1 MKDKSALGLQFVQD
15 YIAQNVKGKLRTT
28 TGGVL
33 NRDDFILV
41 QKIMEIYAKV
51 LLYNTRIKHQEER
64 AAFLEN
70 KNP

>member
-15 YIAQNVKGKLRTT
+15 YIAQNVKGKLHTT